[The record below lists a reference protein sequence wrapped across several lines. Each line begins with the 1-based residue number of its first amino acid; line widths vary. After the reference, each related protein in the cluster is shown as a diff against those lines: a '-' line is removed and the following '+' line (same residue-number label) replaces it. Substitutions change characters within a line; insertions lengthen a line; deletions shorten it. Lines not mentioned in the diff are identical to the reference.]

1 MKKQI
6 IPFFSVIA
14 LFFCS
19 LAVANAAPA
28 PLQIFNDP
36 GSYPIQFDDAQPFI
50 NEDGRTMIP
59 ADSIDRVFQGGIQYT
74 AENDTVTIIQT
85 GLEYTTTVKMAV
97 GSTVLHKNGEPIKM
111 DTPPIFKDGQ
121 IYLPLRAT
129 GLALEHDI
137 HWNPDL
143 NWVNIT
149 YDSAEIYL
157 WNEDKN
163 SSEAG
168 LHYAVFQGILE
179 ERDLNTV
186 YARSTADFHEIEAL
200 FDRVPKGDIH
210 LYLVYPTTGY
220 KIPDGKAE
228 EIKKLMIDHFGPVC
242 SISERLMD
250 KLPPI
255 IQGTGEDSDK
265 WYSKQLT
272 ALGEK
277 GLKYSPTHTY
287 RFTYLRSFDNPLS
300 IRIEVLDDGT
310 GVLYFTMSE
319 RSDGTSTGD
328 LIETQQ
334 KDLTKEQTNTLL
346 QLITDNDFWNLPITD
361 EIEGVEVLDGS
372 HWIIEGIN
380 EGKYHLVD
388 RHSPKDDAVYA
399 LGNMFLSLYG
409 GDIGRKY

>member
-1 MKKQI
+1 
-6 IPFFSVIA
+6 
-14 LFFCS
+14 
-19 LAVANAAPA
+19 
-28 PLQIFNDP
+28 
-36 GSYPIQFDDAQPFI
+36 
-50 NEDGRTMIP
+50 MIP

-74 AENDTVTIIQT
+74 VEEDIVTILQT

-168 LHYAVFQGILE
+168 LHYAVFQGSLE

-186 YARSTADFHEIEAL
+186 YARSTADFNEIEAL
-200 FDRVPKGDIH
+200 FNRIPKGNIH
-210 LYLVYPTTGY
+210 LCLLYPLSGY
-220 KIPDGKAE
+220 KIPYEKAS
-228 EIKKLMIDHFGPVC
+228 EIQERIIDHFGFVC
-242 SISERLMD
+242 SMSQHLID
-250 KLPPI
+250 KVPLI
-255 IQGTGEDSDK
+255 IQGIGEYSDQ
-265 WYSKQLT
+265 WYSEQLT

-300 IRIEVLDDGT
+300 IRIEISDDGT
-310 GVLYFTMSE
+310 GILYFAMCD
-319 RSDGTSTGD
+319 RPLNPYGGD
-328 LIETQQ
+328 LIATEK
-334 KDLTKEQTNTLL
+334 KDLTKEQVNTLL
-346 QLITDNDFWNLPITD
+346 QAIEKNDFWNLPVTGD
-361 EIEGVEVLDGS
+361 LEGFDGS
-372 HWIIEGIN
+372 QWIIEGVS
-380 EGKYHLVD
+380 EGKYHIVD
-388 RHSPKDDAVYA
+388 RWSPKDDAVYA